1 MQYRALL
8 CALTLMVAA
17 CDAGPG
23 RPSPL
28 PVPSVL
34 VTPSPPPPPSP
45 PPSPPPVG
53 TRLIALGEAVKES
66 IAEQPRNYIVVTP
79 VAGTLLVH
87 LEWFEQ
93 SGAVTLR
100 LAADGREVSWQCGEF
115 SPWPVEA
122 RVAVVA
128 SQQVLI
134 TVSRGG
140 GCWDY
145 VAVSREPGA
154 AEPMDFVVRTKMA
167 G

>member
-1 MQYRALL
+1 MRHLALF
-8 CALTLMVAA
+8 CALTLTLGA
-17 CDAGPG
+17 CDAGPD
-23 RPSPL
+23 RRSPL
-28 PVPSVL
+28 PGPSVL
-34 VTPSPPPPPSP
+34 ETPSPPPPPP
-45 PPSPPPVG
+45 PPPPPVG
-53 TRLIALGEAVKES
+53 TRLITLGEAVKES
-66 IAEQPRNYIVVTP
+66 IAEEPRNYILTTP

-87 LEWFEQ
+87 LEWPEQ

-100 LAADGREVSWQCGEF
+100 LAADGREVNWQCGEL
-115 SPWPVEA
+115 SSWPVEA

-145 VAVSREPGA
+145 VAPGRRHSTV
-154 AEPMDFVVRTKMA
+154 EPMDFVVRTTMA